1 MTFHRI
7 CLGTAED
14 KFFCDHYLDYG
25 NGQEKF
31 DIDAPASSQHRAKHY
46 AADSEQ
52 VDLLEELSYVPKH
65 LRESNAQQ
73 DVHGEARYL
82 ISHIGTQ
89 SFHFSTGKP
98 HRTSKDRRFIPL
110 PEVTL
115 EQHRVHGSGGKGAQH
130 RKSERLLN
138 Q

>member
-31 DIDAPASSQHRAKHY
+31 DIDAPASSQHQVKHS

-52 VDLLEELSYVPKH
+52 VDLLEEFSCVPH
-65 LRESNAQQ
+65 HAYQN
-73 DVHGEARYL
+73 VHGEARYL
-82 ISHIGTQ
+82 ISHLGTQ

-98 HRTSKDRRFIPL
+98 HRTSKDRRFIPF